1 MGMDLCQPQLPLQQL
16 GERQMIAVMDVADMW
31 MGEMGVVDILLL
43 VRWQMEEATDQE
55 VLITGAWYQGELQ

>member
-1 MGMDLCQPQLPLQQL
+1 
-16 GERQMIAVMDVADMW
+16 MIAVMDVADMW

>member
-1 MGMDLCQPQLPLQQL
+1 VVDLKGYIGYGSEGMNWISAAQTVQ
-16 GERQMIAVMDVADMW
+16 
-31 MGEMGVVDILLL
+31 GVVDILLL